1 MNSII
6 KHHSLYLLPAAALLL
21 THPGLAQQPSTP
33 DETIREIRLIQDDA
47 QTPIVS
53 KIYELKHVKATD
65 IRPFVLNAVT
75 RFDSQSRVERVNY
88 ISAKRQL
95 LIVSTAAELIP
106 YIDDLIEKFDRPGK
120 PDASGS
126 IIAGTGIT
134 RLSYTPKH
142 RAAQDIVDI
151 INGALRTGT
160 GIAYLNQDTNTIYWK
175 DDVTSAKAILAWVKR
190 LDRPRPQVT
199 LRLNYYEL
207 RDSDLKDVGLD
218 YLSWRNGPGLNLF
231 AAGYSAGHL
240 ASTEAALAGTGILA
254 DLARDISQGWSRGGY
269 FAAPQFDLSF
279 VRLLRQSGKAKLVS
293 SASLTLVNTP
303 LYGTSSDVTKTYSA
317 VLGGEQAAIT
327 KNQNGQSDVT
337 ASNATELSLKVINP
351 VICFGYQA
359 SDVDASGNLPDTPDF
374 YNSNNGGIV
383 FGYSLGASSV
393 VERTNLGA
401 ELGHITRIDGNLTLG
416 FRREKLLG
424 SYSKEVDA
432 TQTTGLPWLT
442 RLPVLKYLFG
452 TETTQKEKVTIIVTA
467 EAIPVHPNQQ
477 PTIASR

>member
-303 LYGTSSDVTKTYSA
+303 STAPAPTSPRPTAPCSEANRPPSPRTRTDSPTSPPPTPRNSRSRSSTPSSASATRPVTSTPPETSPTPPTSTTPTTAASSSA
-317 VLGGEQAAIT
+317 
-327 KNQNGQSDVT
+327 T
-337 ASNATELSLKVINP
+337 AWEPAPSSNAPTSEPNSDTSP
-351 VICFGYQA
+351 A
-359 SDVDASGNLPDTPDF
+359 ST
-374 YNSNNGGIV
+374 
-383 FGYSLGASSV
+383 
-393 VERTNLGA
+393 
-401 ELGHITRIDGNLTLG
+401 
-416 FRREKLLG
+416 
-424 SYSKEVDA
+424 A
-432 TQTTGLPWLT
+432 T
-442 RLPVLKYLFG
+442 
-452 TETTQKEKVTIIVTA
+452 
-467 EAIPVHPNQQ
+467 
-477 PTIASR
+477 

>member
-21 THPGLAQQPSTP
+21 AHPGLAQQPSTP
-33 DETIREIRLIQDDA
+33 DETVREIRLIQDDA

-160 GIAYLNQDTNTIYWK
+160 GIAYLNQDTNTIYWG
-175 DDVTSAKAILAWVKR
+175 TSMTYQSGGAVMDETKIVLSMLAPDRFSLAYPDAAAHGSLAIGII
-190 LDRPRPQVT
+190 
-199 LRLNYYEL
+199 EL
-207 RDSDLKDVGLD
+207 TSTGDLVRSSPEFMFSKPSFPHDSDEIFFDVCNGGR
-218 YLSWRNGPGLNLF
+218 SGRFVIAESHRRN
-231 AAGYSAGHL
+231 
-240 ASTEAALAGTGILA
+240 
-254 DLARDISQGWSRGGY
+254 
-269 FAAPQFDLSF
+269 
-279 VRLLRQSGKAKLVS
+279 SGN
-293 SASLTLVNTP
+293 SASLHIGTYGPRPVGIVRKNLFGSSEIQFAGTFTFDTSKVKLQPGYMYYTDANGA
-303 LYGTSSDVTKTYSA
+303 LYRGRPAGFAHREFGAFYV
-317 VLGGEQAAIT
+317 Q
-327 KNQNGQSDVT
+327 
-337 ASNATELSLKVINP
+337 TEDHNILSLHNQIGMAV
-351 VICFGYQA
+351 
-359 SDVDASGNLPDTPDF
+359 S
-374 YNSNNGGIV
+374 
-383 FGYSLGASSV
+383 
-393 VERTNLGA
+393 ER
-401 ELGHITRIDGNLTLG
+401 ELLI
-416 FRREKLLG
+416 KL
-424 SYSKEVDA
+424 Y
-432 TQTTGLPWLT
+432 
-442 RLPVLKYLFG
+442 
-452 TETTQKEKVTIIVTA
+452 
-467 EAIPVHPNQQ
+467 
-477 PTIASR
+477 

>member
-1 MNSII
+1 MTIR
-6 KHHSLYLLPAAALLL
+6 KHHSLSLLSAASLLL
-21 THPGLAQQPSTP
+21 TLPATAQQAPAK
-33 DETIREIRLIQDDA
+33 DETVREIRLIQDDA
-47 QTPIVS
+47 QTTIVS

-75 RFDSQSRVERVNY
+75 RYDAQSRVERVNY
-88 ISAKRQL
+88 LSAKRQL
-95 LIVSTAAELIP
+95 LIVSTAPELIP
-106 YIDDLIEKFDRPGK
+106 YIDDLIAKFDQPGK
-120 PDASGS
+120 VGENGS
-126 IIAGTGIT
+126 TIAGTGIT

-218 YLSWRNGPGLNLF
+218 YLSWRNGPGLDLF
-231 AAGYSAGHL
+231 AVGYAAGHL
-240 ASTEAALAGTGILA
+240 ASTEAALAGTSAFA
-254 DLARDISQGWSRGGY
+254 DLASDISRSWSRGGY

-293 SASLTLVNTP
+293 TASLTVVNTP
-303 LYGTSSDVTKTYSA
+303 LYGTAADVTKTYTTE
-317 VLGGEQAAIT
+317 LGGEHAAIT
-327 KNQNGQSDVT
+327 KTADGKTDVT
-337 ASNATELSLKVINP
+337 ASATDGIAVKVINP

-359 SDVDASGNLPDTPDF
+359 SDADASGSLPDTPDF
-374 YNSNNGGIV
+374 YTSNNGGVV
-383 FGYSLGASSV
+383 FGFSLGATSV
-393 VERTNLGA
+393 VERSNLGA
-401 ELGHITRIDGNLTLG
+401 ELGHVARVDGALTLG

-424 SYSKEVDA
+424 SYTKEVDA
-432 TQTTGLPWLT
+432 SQTTGIPLLS
-442 RLPVLKYLFG
+442 RIPVLKYLFG
-452 TETTQKEKVTIIVTA
+452 TETTQKEKVTVIVTA
-467 EAIPVHPNQQ
+467 EAIPVHPDQQ
-477 PTIASR
+477 PALASR